1 MAKKVTKVIKLQLKA
16 GQANPAPP
24 VGTALG
30 PTGINIAGFCK
41 DFNDKTKDRMGQ
53 TLPVVISI
61 YEDRTFS
68 FFTKQPPMTYLIKT
82 ALKLESGSKIPHK
95 EKVGHLKLAQ
105 MEQIATDKYPDLNV
119 NDLFGAMK
127 TVAGSARSAG
137 ITSDAVPESYVGKQ
151 PAPKAAKKAA

>member
-1 MAKKVTKVIKLQLKA
+1 MAKKVTKLIKLQLKA

-41 DFNDKTKDRMGQ
+41 EFNDKTKDKMGQ
-53 TLPVVISI
+53 ILPTVISI

-82 ALKLESGSKIPHK
+82 AIKLESGSKVPHK

-105 MEQIATDKYPDLNV
+105 MEQIAVAKYPDLNV
-119 NDLFGAMK
+119 NDLFGALK

-137 ITSDAVPESYVGKQ
+137 ITSDAIPESYKGQQ
-151 PAPKAAKKAA
+151 PAAPAKKAA